1 MNCQK
6 LTPNGFDYSIRNEK
20 KEIFNENFYEKI
32 QILLTKKFMGVF
44 MISDNE
50 IWNFHFISVEPVI
63 NMKYNLILEIQKNF
77 IMKFIDKFI
86 L

>member
-1 MNCQK
+1 
-6 LTPNGFDYSIRNEK
+6 
-20 KEIFNENFYEKI
+20 
-32 QILLTKKFMGVF
+32 MGVF